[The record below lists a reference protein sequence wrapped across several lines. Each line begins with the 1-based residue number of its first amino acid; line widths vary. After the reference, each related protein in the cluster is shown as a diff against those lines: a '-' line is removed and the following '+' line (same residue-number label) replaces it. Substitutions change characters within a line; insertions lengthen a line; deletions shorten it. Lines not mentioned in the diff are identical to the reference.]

1 MRLLCVLFF
10 LGNLL
15 STSHAHLEDSRYE
28 AGSGEVDITSPNYQE
43 HVDPEDNDSGE
54 YTEVSDQPSQSTL
67 LSGTSPDVT
76 PDPFKEVTV
85 NTQNTVSELVWQE
98 ISDLDSP
105 DTALSGGLDNMI
117 SLVDVGAQGEGTV
130 ERAVSLLNQ
139 QLSTL
144 VINQDFLAQEGLLV
158 AIIVNSQKLLTER
171 ERLLKILLGS
181 NNLLNDTDDLLQI
194 AGPLA
199 LEGLLC
205 KGPLGGLCGHGS
217 LTGMNDVL
225 KNMSSGKLNTWLSI
239 TSFHIVQV
247 SGRFLVSSHNQ
258 LKLQTKMSIN
268 FPGVLSFLSSSS
280 VDVNI
285 MAPFEMQ
292 QPKPGQVLF
301 VLKDCRPIVTG
312 IHMHAGVLTKQIQWM
327 LKWTLNISLP
337 NILCPVVR
345 FWFHI
350 INQQWAVLSEIL
362 SFNLLETVNSPVSP
376 VTLPPEQHYSLDFK
390 DKNFPASF
398 ISWLI
403 KSKFSFSP
411 PPSPPLVPNHTSLF
425 CVEHP
430 SRRLL
435 EASVTLTFPDK
446 TAIVEFLKDVTAVI
460 HFRSISLRS
469 KDITSG
475 FLG

>member
-76 PDPFKEVTV
+76 PDPFEEVTV

-225 KNMSSGKLNTWLSI
+225 KNMSSGKLNTW
-239 TSFHIVQV
+239 
-247 SGRFLVSSHNQ
+247 
-258 LKLQTKMSIN
+258 
-268 FPGVLSFLSSSS
+268 VLSFLSSSS

-350 INQQWAVLSEIL
+350 INQQVMRELPTSRLSLLGGPWGWDSAEIL

-403 KSKFSFSP
+403 K
-411 PPSPPLVPNHTSLF
+411 N
-425 CVEHP
+425 
-430 SRRLL
+430 
-435 EASVTLTFPDK
+435 K

-460 HFRSISLRS
+460 HFRSISLRN